1 MQKGDLEMR
10 VLVLNGSPAGK
21 DSITLQTVHF
31 IGKHYTN
38 TVFEI
43 LHAAQQIRTYER
55 DFSKAEEALRR
66 ADLILFCYPVYTFL
80 VPSQLHRFIELI
92 KEHGMDLS
100 GKYATQLSTSKHFYD
115 TTAHRFIQDSCD
127 DLGLRYVRGLSA
139 DMEDLLAKKGQREAL
154 AFFRYVRWCMKNR
167 IYETPNYAR
176 IPLEGKTPGAAKRM
190 EEQAAEDQVAE
201 SQTGKGQGTESQAG
215 ENRHEDPGNME
226 PEKNA
231 ESHTAESGTGR
242 IDHKAACRRIAI
254 VADLP
259 EHESG
264 ARPQDG
270 ESCAKLQE
278 MVDAFSMMSSF
289 PCDVIN
295 IRTFPMKGGCLGCF
309 HCAADGTCVYTDGF
323 DRMLRERIQ
332 DADAVVYAYTIDGH
346 SMGSRFKMFDDRQ
359 FCNGHRTVTM
369 GKPVGYLIN
378 GKLSVETNLQTVM
391 EARGQVG
398 GNFLAGTAC
407 NETDAEETGRQIWQ
421 LVQSLEYAI
430 RNDYNPPANFY
441 GVGGMKIFRD
451 LIYQMQGLMRE
462 DHRFYKEHGFYDFP
476 QKNKGKVAGM
486 YLVGAMMNS
495 EKLKKKLGG
504 RMTEGMLM
512 PYRSLLKRVE
522 KKQKRQEQE

>member
-1 MQKGDLEMR
+1 
-10 VLVLNGSPAGK
+10 
-21 DSITLQTVHF
+21 
-31 IGKHYTN
+31 
-38 TVFEI
+38 
-43 LHAAQQIRTYER
+43 
-55 DFSKAEEALRR
+55 
-66 ADLILFCYPVYTFL
+66 
-80 VPSQLHRFIELI
+80 
-92 KEHGMDLS
+92 
-100 GKYATQLSTSKHFYD
+100 
-115 TTAHRFIQDSCD
+115 
-127 DLGLRYVRGLSA
+127 
-139 DMEDLLAKKGQREAL
+139 
-154 AFFRYVRWCMKNR
+154 
-167 IYETPNYAR
+167 
-176 IPLEGKTPGAAKRM
+176 
-190 EEQAAEDQVAE
+190 
-201 SQTGKGQGTESQAG
+201 
-215 ENRHEDPGNME
+215 
-226 PEKNA
+226 
-231 ESHTAESGTGR
+231 
-242 IDHKAACRRIAI
+242 

-289 PCDVIN
+289 PCEVIN
-295 IRTFPMKGGCLGCF
+295 IRAFPMKGGCLGCF

-378 GKLSVETNLQTVM
+378 GRLSVETNLQTVM
-391 EARGQVG
+391 EARAQVG
-398 GNFLAGTAC
+398 GNFLAGIAC
-407 NETDAEETGRQIWQ
+407 NESDTEETGRQIWQ
-421 LVQSLEYAI
+421 LAQSMEYAI

-486 YLVGAMMNS
+486 YLVGAMMNN

-522 KKQKRQEQE
+522 KRQEQKQVLQNNSLA

>member
-1 MQKGDLEMR
+1 MR

-31 IGKHYTN
+31 IGKYYTN
-38 TVFEI
+38 TEFEI

-55 DFSKAEEALRR
+55 DFSKAEEALKR

-92 KEHGMDLS
+92 KEHGLDLS
-100 GKYATQLSTSKHFYD
+100 GKFATQLSTSKHFYD
-115 TTAHRFIQDSCD
+115 TTAHRFIQDSCN
-127 DLGLRYVRGLSA
+127 DLGLRYIRGLSA
-139 DMEDLLAKKGQREAL
+139 DMEDLLGRKGQREAL
-154 AFFRYVRWCMKNR
+154 EFFRYVRWCMKNR
-167 IYETPNYAR
+167 IYETPNYER
-176 IPLEGKTPGAAKRM
+176 IPGEGKTPEAMVTLEAGEASETGVTLEVGEASETGVTLEAGETSETGVISETGTISETGKDTEDPAAK
-190 EEQAAEDQVAE
+190 
-201 SQTGKGQGTESQAG
+201 
-215 ENRHEDPGNME
+215 
-226 PEKNA
+226 
-231 ESHTAESGTGR
+231 SGCG

-259 EHESG
+259 ESG
-264 ARPQDG
+264 SGDR
-270 ESCAKLQE
+270 LQE
-278 MVDAFSMMSSF
+278 MVDAFAMMSAF

-295 IRTFPMKGGCLGCF
+295 IRTLPMKGGCLGCF

-323 DRMLRERIQ
+323 DRMLREQIQ

-369 GKPVGYLIN
+369 GKPVGYLVN
-378 GKLSVETNLQTVM
+378 GRFSVETNLQMVM
-391 EARGQVG
+391 EARAQVG
-398 GNFLAGTAC
+398 GNFLAGIAC
-407 NETDAEETGRQIWQ
+407 NEADAEETGRQIWQ
-421 LVQSLEYAI
+421 LAQSMDYAI

-486 YLVGAMMNS
+486 YLVGAMMNN

-522 KKQKRQEQE
+522 KRQGQKQVLQNSSLA